1 MVMVIVVILLIFVA
15 GSGAVVARVY
25 GQVRARESAMEAN
38 FNILKEEIETRR
50 GILEKIGQHSLGLTS
65 ADTIEALNSD
75 LVRSEDELRSEQG
88 RITITQAELDAI
100 ESRLR
105 ELEEI
110 ERELEASSIEAS
122 REVEMLRSQERDVR
136 ARNDALRAQL
146 ESSMLQIDNLLNQL
160 QSSHAAQE
168 QLTRLKGE
176 LIETQEKTEWYTEE
190 ICKLNEKYLALK
202 KAYDAIDIEY
212 AQLYEKHNAL
222 EAAAQRG

>member
-1 MVMVIVVILLIFVA
+1 MVIVIVLILLIFAA
-15 GSGAVVARVY
+15 GGGAVVARVY
-25 GQVRARESAMEAN
+25 GQVRARQAAMDEN
-38 FNILKEEIETRR
+38 FDILKEEIETRR
-50 GILEKIGQHSLGLTS
+50 GILEQIGQHVLGLTS
-65 ADTIEALNSD
+65 AEKISELSQD
-75 LVRSEDELRSEQG
+75 LVHNEDELRSEQG

-100 ESRLR
+100 ENRLR

-110 ERELEASSIEAS
+110 ERELEASAIEAS

-136 ARNDALRAQL
+136 ARNDGLRAQL

-160 QSSHAAQE
+160 QNSTAAQE

-190 ICKLNEKYLALK
+190 ICRLNEKYLSLK

-222 EAAAQRG
+222 EAAQRG